1 MIKSPGHSCCPNM
14 PQKKVTRTPIAPIG
28 NPFSRSNPRRALF
41 VATAAECKIAQW
53 VGGQCPPPQTYFQS
67 IGKCIFFTPPEG
79 PARSGD
85 GSSMAPSLSLPGKK
99 CKPKS
104 IRNGTNRVALFI
116 SNPHDIL
123 SCKCHVF
130 RYDNFMQYCLNM
142 KVI

>member
-14 PQKKVTRTPIAPIG
+14 PQKKVTRIPIAPIG
-28 NPFSRSNPRRALF
+28 NPFARSNPRSALF

-67 IGKCIFFTPPEG
+67 IGKCIFFSPPEG

-99 CKPKS
+99 RSPKTSGMAQIVLHLLSS
-104 IRNGTNRVALFI
+104 IHTTF
-116 SNPHDIL
+116 
-123 SCKCHVF
+123 
-130 RYDNFMQYCLNM
+130 CLANVM
-142 KVI
+142 FSDMVIVCDTA